1 MKKIILLTLSLFFL
15 GCAPRFTIPDEPKYR
30 DLRGYQVENLV
41 CFDAEGMG
49 ILQNNI
55 HAMKE
60 YGDKLRSILEGLKK

>member
-1 MKKIILLTLSLFFL
+1 MKKIILITLSLFFL
-15 GCAPRFTIPDEPKYR
+15 GCATFTIPDEPKYR